1 MTFIVTFCNVLI
13 VTLVERLTVFVTRAY
28 CLNFEAVTRAYCLNF
43 EALTFLKILSTGLRI
58 TCLTD
63 NSMSAVR
70 GKYRCGNSSQ
80 QVFHRDHYWVKPYF

>member
-1 MTFIVTFCNVLI
+1 MSFIVTFCNVLI
-13 VTLVERLTVFVTRAY
+13 VTLVEHLTVFD
-28 CLNFEAVTRAYCLNF
+28 TRAYCLNF
-43 EALTFLKILSTGLRI
+43 EALTFLKTLSTGLRI

-63 NSMSAVR
+63 NSIFAVR